1 MKKIIRTN
9 NLQKALEDYDAL
21 KGQTVTYV
29 SALPVSPNIRS
40 QIYGIEE
47 THTST
52 KNVDYKISELLSG
65 CAEEVSTDH
74 YKIKDEFTVS
84 YEEVEIKAVEI
95 ISDAAMLYEDEDFET
110 ALPVPFELNV
120 DYEFVVATSTKEVA
134 FYVGEASSQTLHP
147 VVKFAE
153 ITALNDRIDGIV
165 EGMDSP
171 EVGGANKYI
180 ASIKQEDGAVSAV
193 EGNIDNTVTENSANL
208 ITSGAVDSYVSG
220 LGLTNDG
227 LNVANLVATNATIT
241 DLNVTNIV
249 ANKLVADSGDVN
261 SANIENLIANG
272 VAINSGSANLND
284 VNIDNAT
291 ITNLIANGVAGND
304 GQVLGKV
311 NGNIEWVSTGIDTN
325 DFSVNHLTVNNSAN
339 IEDANVTNLIS
350 ENLQVRAS
358 ASVNGNNF
366 THKGFDVTSMTV
378 ISEDEYNNLSLSARG
393 SAFYMTTPNGN
404 MYFHGV
410 KFAPQGMVHEYSA
423 NVSLPNM
430 ALGKS
435 SLTTSTLTFTRGAV
449 TNNFVNGGAY
459 TGIKNITAFGES
471 WDNSAP
477 VGTQANDGNII
488 TNATQGLYITNAAGM
503 FNGCRNMTDCFIT
516 NPALRIN
523 APENYDPM
531 KYCTNMAFMFRY
543 CRNFNQ
549 PITIPNS
556 VRDMSYAFE
565 DCTNFDQPVTIPN
578 NCNAVGALGGT
589 NFTQNL
595 YVPNNAN
602 VTYLFAP
609 PYYIGTIKMDTLTF
623 ESGFIASNVA
633 NVGFGRKVGEQTFC
647 NNLVISGGKH
657 IGRGI
662 LLYDE
667 DVNSL
672 VNGNSVTIQ
681 SVPTIGMVSSNIY
694 LNCNMYEITIDKY
707 DKPHFDFPLVN
718 LGSYISG
725 NVHIPSKYSVNTTNA
740 PINIY
745 GKFNDAP
752 YLLTFSFDTQNEDEI
767 NSIIT
772 QYLTTGWDWSGNVWD
787 YTRQAYTFVNI
798 HLGIGHNF
806 TGHIINDL

>member
-21 KGQTVTYV
+21 KGQPVIYV
-29 SALPVSPNIRS
+29 DTLPVSPNIRS
-40 QIYGIEE
+40 AVYCKTITTDNTFARVLTPVELVQLYG
-47 THTST
+47 
-52 KNVDYKISELLSG
+52 ELDTEG
-65 CAEEVSTDH
+65 H
-74 YKIKDEFTVS
+74 YKILSRFNVQYDNTRVRSIAFAEGLA
-84 YEEVEIKAVEI
+84 I
-95 ISDAAMLYEDEDFET
+95 MYEDDAYT
-110 ALPVPFELNV
+110 DALPEQFT
-120 DYEFVVATSTKEVA
+120 DDATYHFVVIVSTTEKA
-134 FYVGEASSQTLHP
+134 FYVGDAANQTLNP
-147 VVKFAE
+147 TVTFAE
-153 ITALNDRIDGIV
+153 IERLDTK
-165 EGMDSP
+165 MDSVMETFDAP
-171 EVGGANKYI
+171 KVGGDGKYI
-180 ASIKQEDGAVSAV
+180 VSVSESKGVIHAV
-193 EGNIDNTVTENSANL
+193 EGSIDNTVTENSANL
-208 ITSGAVDSYVSG
+208 ITSGAVFASVSEEAS
-220 LGLTNDG
+220 LRDNAISNAINDLVSNITND

-241 DLNVTNIV
+241 DLNVTNVV
-249 ANKLVADSGDVN
+249 ANKLVADD
-261 SANIENLIANG
+261 A
-272 VAINSGSANLND
+272 
-284 VNIDNAT
+284 NIDNAT

-325 DFSVNHLTVNNSAN
+325 DFSVNHLTVNN
-339 IEDANVTNLIS
+339 
-350 ENLQVRAS
+350 S

-410 KFAPQGMVHEYSA
+410 KFAPQGMVHEYAA
-423 NVSLPNM
+423 NVNLPNM
-430 ALGKS
+430 AYNKS
-435 SLTTSTLTFTRGAV
+435 TLTTSTLTFTKSAV

-503 FNGCRNMTDCFIT
+503 FSNCKNMTDCFIT

-531 KYCTNMAFMFRY
+531 KYCKDMSSAFSICYRFNQPVTIPNSVNNIACMFFE
-543 CRNFNQ
+543 CHNFNQ
-549 PITIPNS
+549 PVTIPNS
-556 VRDMSYAFE
+556 VRDMSGAF
-565 DCTNFDQPVTIPN
+565 DGCNNFDQPVTIPN
-578 NCNAVGALGGT
+578 NCNAVGALSGT

-595 YVPNNAN
+595 YVPNNTN
-602 VTYLFAP
+602 VTDLFNTP
-609 PYYIGTIKMDTLTF
+609 SFRTIKMDTLTF

-633 NVGFGRKVGEQTFC
+633 SVGFGMSLGKKTIC
-647 NNLVISGGKH
+647 NNLVISGEGP
-657 IGRGI
+657 IGFGI
-662 LLYDE
+662 SLYAE
-667 DVNSL
+667 DANNL

-681 SVPTIGMVSSNIY
+681 SVPSIDMVSSNIY
-694 LNCNMYEITIDKY
+694 LNCNIYGMGIDEDEVEY
-707 DKPHFDFPLVN
+707 FVVPLVN
-718 LGSYISG
+718 LGSYLYG

-740 PINIY
+740 PINIRAMY
-745 GKFNDAP
+745 DSYKPDIMDFR
-752 YLLTFSFDTQNEDEI
+752 FFTQNKDEL

-772 QYLTTGWDWSGNVWD
+772 QYLTTGWNWSGNVWD
-787 YTRQAYTFVNI
+787 TKRRGNVFVNI